1 MRVAIYIRF
10 GNKPEVLSLQ
20 EALEQR
26 KLRTYAEQHG
36 YDICEAVTE
45 YVTAFEPRPI
55 LERLLAAPSDQF
67 QAILSDKPSHFC
79 RDFFELGV
87 WKSKAASQGK
97 RLIFADDNDLR
108 NAISDKLYGF
118 R

>member
-1 MRVAIYIRF
+1 MRVAIYIRL

-26 KLRTYAEQHG
+26 KLREYAEQHG

-45 YVTAFEPRPI
+45 YAAAFEPRPV
-55 LERLLAAPSDQF
+55 LERLLATSSNRF
-67 QAILSDKPSHFC
+67 QAILSNKPSSFC
-79 RDFFELGV
+79 RDPFELGS
-87 WKSKAASQGK
+87 WRTRASSQGK
-97 RLIFADDNDLR
+97 RLIFAADHDIR
-108 NAISDKLYGF
+108 NSISDKFYGF